1 MKRKNIV
8 DIIFLLTLSIILLG
22 GFINPIINST
32 DINYIE
38 NRTANKLPILTTET
52 FSNNQFQNS
61 LELALADQIPLAHYM
76 KLANKTLFLLTKI
89 NYFNFNNNSIN
100 LEQGLYLMNDY
111 LIYYPKDIES
121 NKKNI
126 ELKIKN
132 YNNLANKYKNIDFYL
147 YYIEKDTDI
156 NFQNNNKL
164 GIYEQIKQLLNSNIN
179 SSKFNINNFDEFKK
193 YFYKTDH
200 HWNYQ
205 GSYKAYKEIL
215 ALLEINDNPIEP
227 LYDKCIGYWS
237 GSKARSLGGQLLFK
251 ENLCVYNFDFS
262 KHDIYINN
270 SQIDYDYSYN
280 LENYANEISYAGF
293 YGADSGL
300 IKYEYYNEDRD
311 NLLIIGESYDNA
323 INELL
328 ASHFNKTYNVDLRN
342 YENDIGEKFNFD
354 EFVIVNEIDKVLFIG
369 NIDFYIMNTF
379 LI

>member
-52 FSNNQFQNS
+52 FSNNQFQNN

>member
-8 DIIFLLTLSIILLG
+8 DIIFLLTLSMILLG

-52 FSNNQFQNS
+52 FSNNQFQNN

-111 LIYYPKDIES
+111 LTYYPKDIES

-205 GSYKAYKEIL
+205 GSYNAYKEIL

-227 LYDKCIGYWS
+227 LYFKCLGYWS

-251 ENLCVYNFDFS
+251 ENFCVYNFDFS

-300 IKYEYYNEDRD
+300 IKYDYYNEDRD

-369 NIDFYIMNTF
+369 NIDFYIMDTF